1 VKGRPPKDRT
11 GQVHGLLTAVRA
23 IGLRSGNRMAWAW
36 RCQCGAE
43 VERAFQPG
51 MVKSCGAKACRP
63 PRLGAPS
70 RPFIDLVGH
79 RFGKLTAL
87 RYATAL
93 PGERGRWVCQ
103 CDCGAETA
111 VRAQHLR
118 SGATESCGCLNAA
131 PRPRSAPRGVQPG
144 HTYGLLTVER
154 EVESLRGLRRFVCI
168 CECGG
173 ATTVLGRRLTGGDV
187 KDCGCVKAARA
198 AKRAER
204 AAGPSQGVTQ

>member
-1 VKGRPPKDRT
+1 MGRP
-11 GQVHGLLTAVRA
+11 
-23 IGLRSGNRMAWAW
+23 
-36 RCQCGAE
+36 
-43 VERAFQPG
+43 
-51 MVKSCGAKACRP
+51 
-63 PRLGAPS
+63 
-70 RPFIDLVGH
+70 IDLVGQ
-79 RFGKLTAL
+79 RFGRLTVEA
-87 RYATAL
+87 YAYPG
-93 PGERGRWVCQ
+93 PGELGCWVCR

-118 SGATESCGCLNAA
+118 SGATRSCGCLKAA

-154 EVESLRGLRRFVCI
+154 EVESLRGLRRFLCI

-198 AKRAER
+198 AKWAEQP
-204 AAGPSQGVTQ
+204 AAKAAP